1 LSMEKLSKME
11 VCIVGSKRVG
21 FIGLG
26 NMGIRMARS
35 LAKEGF
41 PLTVYDLRQEPIDE
55 LRNLGVSG
63 ARSSREVAEASDVI
77 ISMVWDVPQTDEVIF
92 GKDGVWNG
100 IKKGAS
106 IIISSSIGPEYCR
119 KLYARAKE
127 RGVRVIDCCVTG
139 RDPLNG
145 YRPMTLMI
153 GGDEDIVKQC
163 WPIFEALGKNIFYL
177 GGIGSGQAYKLV
189 NNMTGRHISTAIQEG
204 LIEGLNLGLKA
215 GLDLPKMI
223 EVMCAGAF
231 ARNIQNL
238 GLKAGMDSQK
248 IFETIGAPG
257 TKPPGSQAHRM
268 DELDYTREMAEA
280 VGAKMPICQ
289 LIDELDAAGT
299 YDSYYALMKQYK
311 EIEGE

>member
-1 LSMEKLSKME
+1 
-11 VCIVGSKRVG
+11 VGSIKVG

-26 NMGIRMARS
+26 NMGIRMAKS
-35 LAKEGF
+35 LVKEGF
-41 PLTVYDLRQEPIDE
+41 PLTVYDLRREPLDE
-55 LRNLGVSG
+55 MKELGAAV
-63 ARSSREVAEASDVI
+63 ANSSREVAEASDVI

-92 GKDGVWNG
+92 GRDGVWNG
-100 IKKGAS
+100 IKKGGA

-127 RGVRVIDCCVTG
+127 REVRVIDCCVTG

-145 YRPMTLMI
+145 YRPVTLMV

-163 WPIFEALGKNIFYL
+163 WPVFEALGKNIYYL

-189 NNMTGRHISTAIQEG
+189 HNMTGRYIGTAVREC

-215 GLDLPKMI
+215 GLDLQKMI

-238 GLKAGMDSQK
+238 GLTPGLDSEEIIK
-248 IFETIGAPG
+248 IIGVPG
-257 TKPPGSQAHRM
+257 TKPPGSQAHSM
-268 DELDYTREMAEA
+268 DELDYTREIAEA
-280 VGAKMPICQ
+280 VGAKLPIFNF
-289 LIDELDAAGT
+289 IDELDAQAT
-299 YDSYYALMKQYK
+299 YDSYYAMMKQYK
-311 EIEGE
+311 P